1 MRAADR
7 VTLRKKV
14 VEWMFPSR
22 FTTYSLPPRPI
33 QFQLGPILSAFFSS
47 FPPFIQR
54 SPETFSAPPISP
66 PLRHHNS
73 SKANGRHHRTNHFPL
88 PIAPP
93 PTPPPPLPQFFF
105 PGLLFGSRPNLSQTT
120 PHHPRVTFAAGSSLL
135 FHYVVDK
142 AMYAYGPAR
151 YTGYAHGHGFKMSHN
166 YRKGGMRKCGAA
178 LLYG

>member
-54 SPETFSAPPISP
+54 SPETFP
-66 PLRHHNS
+66 PLRS
-73 SKANGRHHRTNHFPL
+73 L
-88 PIAPP
+88 PSPPSQLFQGQRAPP
-93 PTPPPPLPQFFF
+93 PHQPFPPSNCTPPHSSSTATTILLPRPPLWLETQ
-105 PGLLFGSRPNLSQTT
+105 LFTNHTT
-120 PHHPRVTFAAGSSLL
+120 SPPRDIAAGSSLP

-142 AMYAYGPAR
+142 ARYVHGPAR
-151 YTGYAHGHGFKMSHN
+151 YTGYAHGMGVGRPTN
-166 YRKGGMRKCGAA
+166 IGRVRG
-178 LLYG
+178 